1 MEHMISY
8 GWNSVSVRASDVI
21 ALMERHR
28 KDGVSILFHYADGLY
43 RIGVDLK
50 NPREPF
56 YMDEETYPSLFA
68 FRSAACIEGGFLLP
82 DLQEPLHV
90 LAVND
95 GDPAPHFG

>member
-68 FRSAACIEGGFLLP
+68 FAVQP
-82 DLQEPLHV
+82 V
-90 LAVND
+90 LRADSFCRIFRNRCMYWR
-95 GDPAPHFG
+95 